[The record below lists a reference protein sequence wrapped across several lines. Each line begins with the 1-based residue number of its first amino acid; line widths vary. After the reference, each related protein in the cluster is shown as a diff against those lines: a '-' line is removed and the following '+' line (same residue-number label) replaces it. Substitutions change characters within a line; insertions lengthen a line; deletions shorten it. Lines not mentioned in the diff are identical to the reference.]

1 VSRAFGQ
8 FFKFQISI
16 FNSRVTLVSL
26 VVLLLSG
33 CFEEAVQESMEVTF
47 ERDGTVQ
54 VRVDVVVAH
63 EGATPAMEQ
72 RLQQLRGELLDG
84 RDAWARRFERVKPKG
99 DSFGWAREQGQLRS
113 VTRIARMNPDDL
125 EKLFFDTAIQLRYHE
140 DRGYAELAI
149 FAGASQRATR
159 DQARQYD
166 EAADEWS
173 KAVSRYYR
181 SLDELYGYTASYPE
195 RAEGMFAI
203 VFEEIEDDD
212 EPRESAGDDAVA
224 PPPDRGDAQPSE
236 GEEVVVVTEEEHA
249 MAMRVVEA
257 LEAVLDAQGWA
268 GGRDLSADELARLVN
283 DPFPAD
289 LLIRTGGEIED
300 VEGFVRDSEAGGV
313 RVPRTGLLEALR
325 SMRGKWASPDPFHEL
340 LDHLE
345 QGDATR
351 PIDLAAFLAKPRSA
365 SPPRDWREVRK
376 ALEKELKP
384 VGTYRVRWVRRPQP
398 D

>member
-1 VSRAFGQ
+1 
-8 FFKFQISI
+8 
-16 FNSRVTLVSL
+16 
-26 VVLLLSG
+26 
-33 CFEEAVQESMEVTF
+33 
-47 ERDGTVQ
+47 
-54 VRVDVVVAH
+54 
-63 EGATPAMEQ
+63 
-72 RLQQLRGELLDG
+72 
-84 RDAWARRFERVKPKG
+84 
-99 DSFGWAREQGQLRS
+99 
-113 VTRIARMNPDDL
+113 
-125 EKLFFDTAIQLRYHE
+125 
-140 DRGYAELAI
+140 
-149 FAGASQRATR
+149 
-159 DQARQYD
+159 
-166 EAADEWS
+166 
-173 KAVSRYYR
+173 
-181 SLDELYGYTASYPE
+181 
-195 RAEGMFAI
+195 
-203 VFEEIEDDD
+203 
-212 EPRESAGDDAVA
+212 
-224 PPPDRGDAQPSE
+224 
-236 GEEVVVVTEEEHA
+236 